1 MEQNQKNSQLLQV
14 ADLGLKRLKNGSLSP
29 EQEAQ
34 LNELLK
40 KLDLSFEEAVRAAE
54 AILIRS

>member
-40 KLDLSFEEAVRAAE
+40 KLDLSFEEAIKAVE
-54 AILIRS
+54 AILNRS

>member
-34 LNELLK
+34 LNEVVKCAVIMTNYALVILLH
-40 KLDLSFEEAVRAAE
+40 LF
-54 AILIRS
+54 I